1 MTTLD
6 LAMAVTVGG
15 LFATGFFLLLDRALM
30 RVLLGVLLLG
40 HAANLLLLLS
50 GGAPGRAP
58 LVPGH
63 GRLADPL
70 PQAMALTAIVITFG
84 VTTLLL
90 ALVHRAWQ
98 LDGHDEVRDDL
109 EDRRIGTVH
118 DREDAAPPAGPGE
131 AAGRTGQGGGGRAP

>member
-6 LAMAVTVGG
+6 SVMAVTVGA
-15 LFATGFFLLLDRALM
+15 LFAAGFFLLLDRALM
-30 RVLLGVLLLG
+30 RVLLGLLLLG

-58 LVPGH
+58 LVPGS
-63 GRLADPL
+63 GRIADPL

-98 LDGHDEVRDDL
+98 LEGHDEVRDDL

-118 DREDAAPPAGPGE
+118 DRADAALPLGPEAAAGPDGE
-131 AAGRTGQGGGGRAP
+131 GHAP